1 MLPQHEKTVALD
13 FDGVLHSYIKGF
25 TGLIP
30 KDPPVPG
37 AQKFVEDLILNGYDV
52 VIFSHRAVEPEGQ
65 VGIQGWLQKWDFPEN
80 IAITA
85 TKPAA
90 ICYVDDRAFRFEGDF
105 RQAFR
110 FIESE
115 GAEPWTTRK

>member
-1 MLPQHEKTVALD
+1 MSKDQTIALD
-13 FDGVLHSYIKGF
+13 YDGVLHSYVRGF
-25 TGLIP
+25 TGPVP

-37 AQKFVEDLILNGYDV
+37 AQKFVEDLILNGYNV
-52 VIFSHRAVEPEGQ
+52 VIFSHRAVDPEGQ
-65 VGIQGWLQKWDFPEN
+65 VGIQEWLQKWDFPEG

-90 ICYVDDRAFRFEGDF
+90 EVYIDDRAFRFEGDF
-105 RQAFR
+105 SKAFR

-115 GAEPWTTRK
+115 KAEPWTTRK